1 MEKFVKIPVL
11 LAVLIA
17 VVCHSQGFIH
27 KVRHKHQFDSRHVNE
42 IRDAFDDYKN
52 TIQRPKTPKVSFSDA
67 IQIKSLRHHR
77 KSNQKFSDDL
87 TESASE
93 DRMFQRDGSSR
104 YKRVHKSDTTT
115 EKFSDNYDEEYDDSD
130 DEKSLKASGNSGP
143 KVQVSCVTPEP
154 TP

>member
-1 MEKFVKIPVL
+1 MKIPVL

-52 TIQRPKTPKVSFSDA
+52 TIQRPKTPKVSFNDA

-77 KSNQKFSDDL
+77 MSNQKFSDDL

-93 DRMFQRDGSSR
+93 DRMLRDGSSR

-115 EKFSDNYDEEYDDSD
+115 EKFSDNYDEEYDDSE
-130 DEKSLKASGNSGP
+130 DEKSLRVSGNSGP
-143 KVQVSCVTPEP
+143 KVQVSCVTPKP